1 MKKYDKRVSVRIPQE
16 LYDTLKKLAAAD
28 GRSLPNYNL
37 FFIREHVEKTTA
49 G

>member
-16 LYDTLKKLAAAD
+16 LYDTLKKLAEAD
-28 GRSLPNYNL
+28 CRSLPNYIQVV
-37 FFIREHVEKTTA
+37 IREHVEKTTA